1 MIMNDNQAKQDIQK
15 ITVEINQHN
24 ENYYNRAQPSISDG
38 EYDFLLKKLI
48 ELEERFPHLKDKNSP
63 TQRVGALVG
72 AAGPTIAHR
81 TKMLSLDNTYSV
93 SDLQDWFKRVAK
105 GLPGQTVEFVVE
117 LKIDGVSA
125 SLIYE
130 NGLFVLGATR
140 GDGVSGEDIT
150 PNLKT
155 IRSVPLCLRKDT
167 KSSLPRRLEVRG
179 EIYMSHKD
187 FERMNKRRE
196 EQGQE
201 IFVNPR
207 NSTSGSLKLLDSRE
221 TAKRNLQC
229 FIHSF
234 GTIDGGRVFATHWD
248 FFSLIK
254 RYGLPVN
261 RESALCHNEADV
273 IAFCQKWQNNRDAL
287 PYDVDGVVIKVN
299 HLKQQEIL
307 GATLKSPRWAV
318 AYKFPARQATT
329 TVIAIDVQVGRT
341 GVLTPVAKLVPV
353 ECGGV
358 TIASVTLHNFA
369 EIQRLGIGIG
379 ARVLIER
386 AGDVIPK
393 VVKVLEQAKDKVENF
408 IVPKVCPSCGGEVA
422 KLKLDDVSY
431 RCLNASCPK
440 QLERGL
446 LHFASRKAM
455 DIEGMGDVVV
465 QQLLNKGWIKSFADI
480 YELKKEQLL
489 ELDLF
494 KDKKADKLLAAIDKS
509 RTQSF
514 SRLLY
519 ALGINNIGEKAALM
533 IAQRFG
539 NLEQLLKASQD
550 DIDAIPEVGEIMAES
565 VYQFLHQNSTSKLFA
580 RLQKAGLNM
589 QEVVV
594 EHVGKLN
601 GRKFV
606 FTGELAG
613 LSRLQAGDMVKNLG
627 GQVVESV
634 SQKTDFVVIGENPG
648 SKFQKAVALGIKTL
662 DLQQFKEM
670 VNE

>member
-1 MIMNDNQAKQDIQK
+1 MNDKQAKQDIQK
-15 ITVEINQHN
+15 ITVQINQHN
-24 ENYYNRAQPSISDG
+24 ESYYNRAQPLISDS
-38 EYDFLLKKLI
+38 EYDSLLKQLI
-48 ELEERFPHLKDKNSP
+48 VLEERFPHLKDKNSP
-63 TQRVGALVG
+63 TQRVGALVS
-72 AAGPTIAHR
+72 AAGPTIEHR

-93 SDLQDWFKRVAK
+93 ADLQDWFKRIAK
-105 GLPGQTVEFVVE
+105 GLSGQAVEFVVE

-130 NGLFVLGATR
+130 NGAFVLGATR
-140 GDGVSGEDIT
+140 GDGVKGEDIT

-155 IRSVPLCLRKDT
+155 IRSIPLHLRQDT

-179 EIYMSHKD
+179 EIYMTHKE
-187 FERMNKRRE
+187 FELMNKRRK

-221 TAKRNLQC
+221 TASRHLQC

-234 GTIDGGRVFATHWD
+234 GAIEGGVPFATQWE
-248 FFSLIK
+248 FLSLAK
-254 RYGLPVN
+254 RYGFSVN
-261 RESALCHNEADV
+261 AESSLCSKEAAV
-273 IAFCQKWQNNRDAL
+273 IAFCQKWQNDRDTL
-287 PYDVDGVVIKVN
+287 PYEVDGVVIKVN
-299 HLKQQEIL
+299 DLKQQATL
-307 GATLKSPRWAV
+307 GSTLKSPRWAV

-329 TVIAIDVQVGRT
+329 TVAAIDVQVGRT
-341 GVLTPVAKLVPV
+341 GVLTPVAKLMPV

-369 EIQRLGIGIG
+369 EIERLDIGIG

-393 VVKVLEQAKDKVENF
+393 VVKVLEPAKDKIKRFV
-408 IVPKVCPSCGGEVA
+408 VPKVCPACGGEVA
-422 KLKLDDVSY
+422 KLKLDNVLY

-455 DIEGMGDVVV
+455 DIEGMGDAVVA
-465 QQLLNKGWIKSFADI
+465 QLLNKGLVKSFADI

-489 ELDLF
+489 ELELF
-494 KDKKADKLLAAIDKS
+494 KDKKADKLLAAIEKS
-509 RTQSF
+509 KAQSF

-519 ALGINNIGEKAALM
+519 ALGINNIGEKAAYM

-539 NLEQLLKASQD
+539 NFEQLFKASQE

-565 VYQFLHQNSTSKLFA
+565 VYQFLHQSSTLRLIA
-580 RLQKAGLNM
+580 RLQKNGLNM

-594 EHVGKLN
+594 EHVDKLHGK
-601 GRKFV
+601 KFV

-613 LSRLQAGDMVKNLG
+613 LSRLQAAEMVKELG
-627 GQVVESV
+627 GQVIDSV
-634 SQKTDFVVIGENPG
+634 SQKTDFVVAGENPG
-648 SKFQKAVALGIKTL
+648 SKYQKAVLLGVKIL

-670 VNE
+670 VYE

>member
-1 MIMNDNQAKQDIQK
+1 MIMNDKQAKQDIQK
-15 ITVEINQHN
+15 ITVQINQHN
-24 ENYYNRAQPSISDG
+24 ESYYNRAQPLISDS
-38 EYDFLLKKLI
+38 EYDSLLKQLI
-48 ELEERFPHLKDKNSP
+48 VLEERFPHLKDKNSP
-63 TQRVGALVG
+63 TQRVGALVS
-72 AAGPTIAHR
+72 AAGPTIEHR

-93 SDLQDWFKRVAK
+93 ADLQDWFKRIAK
-105 GLPGQTVEFVVE
+105 GLSGQAVEFVVE

-130 NGLFVLGATR
+130 NGAFVLGATR
-140 GDGVSGEDIT
+140 GDGVKGEDIT

-155 IRSVPLCLRKDT
+155 IRSIPLHLRQDT

-179 EIYMSHKD
+179 EIYMTHKE
-187 FERMNKRRE
+187 FELMNKRRK

-207 NSTSGSLKLLDSRE
+207 NSTSGSLKLLDTRQ
-221 TAKRNLQC
+221 TAMRNLQC

-234 GTIDGGRVFATHWD
+234 GTITGGSVFATHWD
-248 FFSLIK
+248 FLSLMK

-261 RESALCHNEADV
+261 EESALCHNEMDV
-273 IAFCQKWQNNRDAL
+273 IAFCQKWQNHRDAL

-329 TVIAIDVQVGRT
+329 TVAAIDVQVGRT
-341 GVLTPVAKLVPV
+341 GVLTPVAKLMPV

-369 EIQRLGIGIG
+369 EIERLDIGIG

-393 VVKVLEQAKDKVENF
+393 VVKVLEPAKDKIKRFV
-408 IVPKVCPSCGGEVA
+408 VPKVCPACGGEVA
-422 KLKLDDVSY
+422 KLKRDNVLY

-455 DIEGMGDVVV
+455 DIEGMGDAVVA
-465 QQLLNKGWIKSFADI
+465 QLLDKGLVKSFADI

-489 ELDLF
+489 ELELF
-494 KDKKADKLLAAIDKS
+494 KDKKADKLLAAIEKS
-509 RTQSF
+509 KAQSF

-519 ALGINNIGEKAALM
+519 ALGINNIGEKAAYM

-539 NLEQLLKASQD
+539 NFEQLFKASQE

-565 VYQFLHQNSTSKLFA
+565 VYQFLHQSSTLRLIA
-580 RLQKAGLNM
+580 RLQKNGLNM

-601 GRKFV
+601 GKKFV

-613 LSRLQAGDMVKNLG
+613 LSRLQAAEMVKELG
-627 GQVVESV
+627 GQVIDSV
-634 SQKTDFVVIGENPG
+634 SQKTDFVVAGENPG
-648 SKFQKAVALGIKTL
+648 SKYQKAVLLGVKIL

-670 VNE
+670 VYE

>member
-1 MIMNDNQAKQDIQK
+1 MIMNDKQAKQDIQK
-15 ITVEINQHN
+15 ITVQINQHN
-24 ENYYNRAQPSISDG
+24 ESYYNRAQPLISDS
-38 EYDFLLKKLI
+38 EYDSLLKQLI
-48 ELEERFPHLKDKNSP
+48 VLEERFPHLKDKNSP
-63 TQRVGALVG
+63 TQRVGALVS
-72 AAGPTIAHR
+72 AAGPTIEHR

-93 SDLQDWFKRVAK
+93 ADLQDWFKRIAK
-105 GLPGQTVEFVVE
+105 GLSGQAVEFVVE

-130 NGLFVLGATR
+130 NGAFVLGATR
-140 GDGVSGEDIT
+140 GDGVKGEDIT

-155 IRSVPLCLRKDT
+155 IRSIPLHLRQDT

-179 EIYMSHKD
+179 EIYMTHKE
-187 FERMNKRRE
+187 FELMNKRRK

-221 TAKRNLQC
+221 TASRHLQC

-234 GTIDGGRVFATHWD
+234 GAIEGGVPFATQWE
-248 FFSLIK
+248 FLSLAK
-254 RYGLPVN
+254 RYGFSVN
-261 RESALCHNEADV
+261 AESSLCSKEAAV
-273 IAFCQKWQNNRDAL
+273 IAFCQKWQNDRDTL
-287 PYDVDGVVIKVN
+287 PYEVDGVVIKVN
-299 HLKQQEIL
+299 DLKQQATL
-307 GATLKSPRWAV
+307 GSTLKSPRWAV

-329 TVIAIDVQVGRT
+329 TVAAIDVQVGRT
-341 GVLTPVAKLVPV
+341 GVLTPVAKLMPV

-369 EIQRLGIGIG
+369 EIERLDIGIG

-393 VVKVLEQAKDKVENF
+393 VVKVLEPAKDKIKRFV
-408 IVPKVCPSCGGEVA
+408 VPKVCPACGGEVA
-422 KLKLDDVSY
+422 KLKLDNVLY

-455 DIEGMGDVVV
+455 DIEGMGDAVVA
-465 QQLLNKGWIKSFADI
+465 QLLNKGLVKSFADI

-489 ELDLF
+489 ELELF
-494 KDKKADKLLAAIDKS
+494 KDKKADKLLAAIEKS
-509 RTQSF
+509 KAQSF

-519 ALGINNIGEKAALM
+519 ALGINNIGEKAAYM

-539 NLEQLLKASQD
+539 NFEQLFKASQE

-565 VYQFLHQNSTSKLFA
+565 VYQFLHQSSTLRLIA
-580 RLQKAGLNM
+580 RLQKNGLNM

-594 EHVGKLN
+594 EHVDKLHGK
-601 GRKFV
+601 KFV

-613 LSRLQAGDMVKNLG
+613 LSRLQAAEMVKELG
-627 GQVVESV
+627 GQVIDSV
-634 SQKTDFVVIGENPG
+634 SQKTDFVVAGENPG
-648 SKFQKAVALGIKTL
+648 SKYQKAVLLGVKIL

-670 VNE
+670 VYE

>member
-1 MIMNDNQAKQDIQK
+1 MNDNQAKQDIQK

-24 ENYYNRAQPSISDG
+24 ENYYNRAQPSISDS

-48 ELEERFPHLKDKNSP
+48 VLEERFPHLKDKNSP
-63 TQRVGALVG
+63 TQRVGALVSV
-72 AAGPTIAHR
+72 AGPTIEHR

-105 GLPGQTVEFVVE
+105 GLPGQTVEFVAE

-130 NGLFVLGATR
+130 NGVFVLGATR
-140 GDGVSGEDIT
+140 GDGVRGEDIT

-155 IRSVPLCLRKDT
+155 IRSIPLYLRKDM
-167 KSSLPRRLEVRG
+167 KSSLPSRFEVRG
-179 EIYMSHKD
+179 EIYMTHKE
-187 FERMNKRRE
+187 FKLMNKRRK

-221 TAKRNLQC
+221 TALRHLQC

-234 GTIDGGRVFATHWD
+234 GTIEGDRVFATHWD
-248 FFSLIK
+248 FLSVVK

-261 RESALCHNEADV
+261 LESALCHNESDV

-307 GATLKSPRWAV
+307 GTTLKSPRWAV

-369 EIQRLGIGIG
+369 EIQRLGIDIG

-393 VVKVLEQAKDKVENF
+393 VVKVLESAREKKENF
-408 IVPKVCPSCGGEVA
+408 VVPKVCPACGGEVA
-422 KLKLDDVSY
+422 KLNSEDVAY

-465 QQLLNKGWIKSFADI
+465 QQLLNKGLVKSFADI

-489 ELDLF
+489 ELELF
-494 KDKKADKLLAAIDKS
+494 KDKKADKLLAAIEKS
-509 RTQSF
+509 KAQSF

-519 ALGINNIGEKAALM
+519 ALGINTIGEKAAYM
-533 IAQRFG
+533 IAQRFE

-550 DIDAIPEVGEIMAES
+550 DIDALPEVGEIMAES
-565 VYQFLHQNSTSKLFA
+565 VYQFLHQNSTLKLFV
-580 RLQKAGLNM
+580 RLQKVGLNM

-594 EHVGKLN
+594 EHVGKFN
-601 GRKFV
+601 GKKFV
-606 FTGELAG
+606 FTGDLAG
-613 LSRLQAGDMVKNLG
+613 LSRLQAGEMVKNLG

-648 SKFQKAVALGIKTL
+648 SKYQKAVALGIKTL